1 MKASKPSG
9 GRLALLLQLLFAL
22 SVGRTARADETGGR
36 PIVIVL
42 RPSQG
47 PLEGWAEGTQA
58 VVAELVAGG
67 YELTLRSSSARDRAE
82 AVAELERSASAPG
95 IIGGVL
101 VIREGELGVAYVWTR
116 EAGTVR
122 IEAGVAAG
130 AVGEG
135 ELALRTRQLLGPA
148 RIDFEKPAVVQKPVP
163 PPSTPPLR
171 APRAAPADTLLAFQ
185 AGLAFSSDLTEPL
198 PVAGLTVQ
206 RGLFGSLSIEAS
218 GWLTLGAS
226 RLETP
231 AGSVDITS
239 QELRVH
245 ASFEPVR
252 QEKVALSLG
261 LGGGVVWVHGD
272 GVARASDSVAE
283 DSTRVGVVSARATV
297 TLKHDDLRLLLGF
310 EPGVTLPA
318 VSISAADESIRLGR
332 PWTLASVGLGW
343 SF

>member
-1 MKASKPSG
+1 MRASKPNG
-9 GRLALLLQLLFAL
+9 GRLALLLHLLFAL
-22 SVGRTARADETGGR
+22 SAARTTRADETSGR
-36 PIVIVL
+36 PLVIVL

-47 PLEGWAEGTQA
+47 PLESWAEGTQT

-67 YELTLRSSSARDRAE
+67 YELTLRSSSARDRAD
-82 AVAELERSASAPG
+82 AVAELERAASEPG

-116 EAGTVR
+116 EAGAVR
-122 IEAGVAAG
+122 IEASVAAG
-130 AVGEG
+130 AIGEG
-135 ELALRTRQLLGPA
+135 ELALRATQLLGPA
-148 RIDFEKPAVVQKPVP
+148 RIDFDKPAAIRRVP
-163 PPSTPPLR
+163 TPSTPPPR
-171 APRAAPADTLLAFQ
+171 APRAAPTHTMLAFQ
-185 AGLAFSSDLTEPL
+185 AGLVFSSDLTEPL
-198 PVAGLTVQ
+198 PVAGLTVR

-239 QELRVH
+239 QEIRLH
-245 ASFEPVR
+245 ASFEPLR
-252 QEKVALSLG
+252 EEKIALSLG
-261 LGGGVVWVHGD
+261 LGGGVVWVHGE

-283 DSTRVGVVSARATV
+283 DTTRVGVVSARATV
-297 TLKHDDLRLLLGF
+297 TLKHDDLRLLLGL

-318 VSISAADESIRLGR
+318 VSISAGDEAVRLGR

>member
-1 MKASKPSG
+1 
-9 GRLALLLQLLFAL
+9 
-22 SVGRTARADETGGR
+22 
-36 PIVIVL
+36 VL

-47 PLEGWAEGTQA
+47 QLESWAEGTQA

-67 YELTLRSSSARDRAE
+67 YELTLRSSSARDRAR
-82 AVAELERSASAPG
+82 AVAELERAASAPG

-101 VIREGELGVAYVWTR
+101 VMREGELGVAYVWTR

-122 IEAGVAAG
+122 IEAGIAEG

-135 ELALRTRQLLGPA
+135 ELALRTTQLLGPA
-148 RIDFEKPAVVQKPVP
+148 RIDFEKPAVIRKPVP
-163 PPSTPPLR
+163 TPSTPP
-171 APRAAPADTLLAFQ
+171 PRAAPMRTVLALQ

-206 RGLFGSLSIEAS
+206 RGLFGFLSIEAS

-239 QELRVH
+239 QELRMH
-245 ASFEPVR
+245 ASFEPLR
-252 QEKVALSLG
+252 EEKIALSLG

-272 GVARASDSVAE
+272 AVAPASGSVAE
-283 DSTRVGVVSARATV
+283 DSTRVGVVSARGTV
-297 TLKHDDLRLLLGF
+297 TLKHDDLRLLLGL
-310 EPGVTLPA
+310 EPGVMLPA
-318 VSISAADESIRLGR
+318 VSISAGDEAIRLGR

>member
-1 MKASKPSG
+1 MRPSKPNA
-9 GRLALLLQLLFAL
+9 GRLALLLHLLLAL
-22 SVGRTARADETGGR
+22 SVGRTARADESSSR

-42 RPSQG
+42 RPSPG
-47 PLEGWAEGTQA
+47 PLESWAEGTQA
-58 VVAELVAGG
+58 IVAELVAGG
-67 YELTLRSSSARDRAE
+67 YELTLRSSAARDRVE
-82 AVAELERSASAPG
+82 AVAELERAASQPG

-101 VIREGELGVAYVWTR
+101 VIREAELGVAYVWTR
-116 EAGTVR
+116 EAGAVR
-122 IEAGVAAG
+122 IEAGVATG

-135 ELALRTRQLLGPA
+135 ELALRTTQLLGPA
-148 RIDFEKPAVVQKPVP
+148 RIVFEKPAVRREVP
-163 PPSTPPLR
+163 PLQTPP
-171 APRAAPADTLLAFQ
+171 PRASRTAPQHTLLALQGGF
-185 AGLAFSSDLTEPL
+185 AFSSDLTEPL
-198 PVAGLTVQ
+198 PVAGLTIQ

-239 QELRVH
+239 QEVRVH

-252 QEKVALSLG
+252 EEKIALGLG

-272 GVARASDSVAE
+272 GVPRAGESVAD

-297 TLKHDDLRLLLGF
+297 TLKHENLRLLLAL

-318 VSISAADESIRLGR
+318 VSISAGNETVRLGR
-332 PWTLASVGLGW
+332 PWTLASVGIGW